1 MRVEVSS
8 LLCPCLWVLRG
19 GDVFGSVARGSL
31 YTVDP
36 SASSATRLQPPTTTR
51 ARSLTH
57 SLTRL
62 PYLLLS
68 PSLLYCLSHHCRSP
82 LPPSPLHSSLPPFL
96 TASSLSLTQQPAH
109 FLIQPSL
116 PTSLASSLPHS
127 TTTSLPHHSLTALP
141 RSITPSLTPQLRL
154 FIQSH
159 HSHRLNLTFRIR
171 FALLSI
177 RQFETL
183 IANALY
189 ACDSLR
195 RSCSHII
202 TLEGLLFDMRV

>member
-1 MRVEVSS
+1 MSGICLLSLDTILSRHLCMRVEVSS

-62 PYLLLS
+62 PYLPLS

-82 LPPSPLHSSLPPFL
+82 LPPSPLPSSLPPFL
-96 TASSLSLTQQPAH
+96 TASLSLSHSITTLLPHPTLLTH
-109 FLIQPSL
+109 ITGFLSPSL
-116 PTSLASSLPHS
+116 NNYLTPSPLPHC
-127 TTTSLPHHSLTALP
+127 
-141 RSITPSLTPQLRL
+141 TPSL
-154 FIQSH
+154 S
-159 HSHRLNLTFRIR
+159 
-171 FALLSI
+171 
-177 RQFETL
+177 
-183 IANALY
+183 NAL
-189 ACDSLR
+189 AHSTASIVHTVTSQPPLE
-195 RSCSHII
+195 SHFPHPFCSP
-202 TLEGLLFDMRV
+202 

>member
-1 MRVEVSS
+1 MYLAALPEGAYILWTLRLRQQRGCSRLPRLAPARSPIHS
-8 LLCPCLWVLRG
+8 LDHLTL
-19 GDVFGSVARGSL
+19 
-31 YTVDP
+31 
-36 SASSATRLQPPTTTR
+36 PPTL
-51 ARSLTH
+51 SLTIVLSLSPL
-57 SLTRL
+57 SLTT
-62 PYLLLS
+62 
-68 PSLLYCLSHHCRSP
+68 PSLTA
-82 LPPSPLHSSLPPFL
+82 PFL
-96 TASSLSLTQQPAH
+96 PSSPPHCFLSLSLT
-109 FLIQPSL
+109 LNNQPSL

-202 TLEGLLFDMRV
+202 TLEVLLFDMRV

>member
-1 MRVEVSS
+1 MSGICLLSLDTILSRHLCMRVEVSS

-82 LPPSPLHSSLPPFL
+82 LPPSPLPSSPPPFL
-96 TASSLSLTQQPAH
+96 TASLSLSLSLNNHLTFSSNPPYPHHWLPLSLTQQ
-109 FLIQPSL
+109 
-116 PTSLASSLPHS
+116 LPHS
-127 TTTSLPHHSLTALP
+127 LT
-141 RSITPSLTPQLRL
+141 TPSL
-154 FIQSH
+154 
-159 HSHRLNLTFRIR
+159 HSL
-171 FALLSI
+171 A
-177 RQFETL
+177 Q
-183 IANALY
+183 
-189 ACDSLR
+189 
-195 RSCSHII
+195 
-202 TLEGLLFDMRV
+202 